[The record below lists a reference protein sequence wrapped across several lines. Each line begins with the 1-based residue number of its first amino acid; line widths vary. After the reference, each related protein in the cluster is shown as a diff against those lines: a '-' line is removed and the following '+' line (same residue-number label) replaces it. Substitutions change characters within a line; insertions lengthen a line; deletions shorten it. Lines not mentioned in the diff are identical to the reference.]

1 MMSEGLEIE
10 RKFLVKKP
18 DLSRLDLKRTLSI
31 IQTYLSNGE
40 NGSQRRVRRI
50 AENGRVSYTFTEKVY
65 ITPVT
70 RQENEFEITEEKYN
84 ELLSQRRT
92 DSVPI
97 VKVRY
102 CFLYMDQLFELD
114 TYPFSDKLAVLELEL
129 DDPEQKI
136 YFPGDVSVLREI
148 TGDRRYSNAA
158 LANAGAFPDEP
169 VGDRQIGDF

>member
-10 RKFLVKKP
+10 RKFLVEKP
-18 DLSRLDLKRTLSI
+18 DLRKLDLKRTLSI

-40 NGSQRRVRRI
+40 KGSQRRVRRI

-70 RQENEFEITEEKYN
+70 RQENEFEITEKEYN
-84 ELLSQRRT
+84 ELLCQRRT
-92 DSVPI
+92 DCVPI

-129 DDPEQKI
+129 KDPEQKI
-136 YFPGDVSVLREI
+136 IFPGDVNVLREI
-148 TGDRRYSNAA
+148 TGDRHYSNAA

-169 VGDRQIGDF
+169 VGDRQIGDI